1 MNQKWYA
8 VYTKPRWEKKVAEI
22 LTIKSIENYCPLNRV
37 EHQWSDRKK
46 VVYIPLFTSYVFIRI
61 TDKQLS
67 VLKTIDGIISIVTW
81 LGKPAIIKDEEIDTI
96 KKFLTSHSNVQL
108 EKNNVNV
115 SDKIKII
122 NGSLLDQEGTIVAI
136 KNNLII
142 VSLPSLG
149 YIMYVEVDRS
159 NIERVGKNLNAITNK
174 KP

>member
-1 MNQKWYA
+1 MDQRWYA

-46 VVYIPLFTSYVFIRI
+46 VVHIPLFTSYVFIRI
-61 TDKQLS
+61 ADKQLS

-96 KKFLTSHSNVQL
+96 KQFLSSHSNVQV
-108 EKNNVNV
+108 EKNHVNVN
-115 SDKIKII
+115 DKIKITK
-122 NGSLLDQEGTIVAI
+122 GSLIDQEGTIVAI
-136 KNNLII
+136 KNNCII

-149 YIMYVEVDRS
+149 YVMYVEVDRS
-159 NIERVGKNLNAITNK
+159 DIEKVAKKLRYNIE
-174 KP
+174 